1 LPDDVLYIYR
11 KQVEEADVIVLNKAD
26 LVTAAD
32 LDALR
37 SALAAE
43 FPDTPMVAISASS
56 GEGVD
61 AWLDLLSEGRPVGR
75 KIAEVDYDTYAAGE
89 AALGWMNASAK
100 LCRVAG
106 GEGRDPHPSPLPK
119 GEGTLPHPSPLPEG
133 EGTLSHPNHLPEGE
147 GTGGVDWAALAR
159 ELLESVRVSIQT
171 AGGQI
176 GHLKLYLT
184 QPGAGHIAQPA
195 MRGSLPP
202 DARQVSLLLNA
213 RVRIHADRL
222 RAIAEAS
229 LQAVAA
235 RHGVEATISNMRS
248 FFPSRPVPT
257 HRFAAPV

>member
-1 LPDDVLYIYR
+1 MAPV
-11 KQVEEADVIVLNKAD
+11 
-26 LVTAAD
+26 
-32 LDALR
+32 
-37 SALAAE
+37 
-43 FPDTPMVAISASS
+43 VAISALS

-61 AWLDLLSEGRPVGR
+61 AWLDLLSESGRVGR

-100 LCRVAG
+100 LSADAG
-106 GEGRDPHPSPLPK
+106 A
-119 GEGTLPHPSPLPEG
+119 
-133 EGTLSHPNHLPEGE
+133 
-147 GTGGVDWAALAR
+147 DWAALAC
-159 ELLESVRVSIQT
+159 ELLESVQMSIQR
-171 AGGQI
+171 AGGEI

-184 QPGAGHIAQPA
+184 KRGRGHVAGNVTSNESPAA
-195 MRGSLPP
+195 MRGSLPQ

-222 RAIAEAS
+222 REIAEAS

-235 RHGVEATISNMRS
+235 RHGVEAKVSNMRS